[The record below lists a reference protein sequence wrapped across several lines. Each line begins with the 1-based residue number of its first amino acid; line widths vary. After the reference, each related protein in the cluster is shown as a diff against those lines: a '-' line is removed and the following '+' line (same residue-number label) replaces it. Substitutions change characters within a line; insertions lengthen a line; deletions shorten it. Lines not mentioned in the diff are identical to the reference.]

1 MKAREFRELSIEELQ
16 KRLADEEESLANL
29 RFQLATSQ
37 LENPVKVRTVRR
49 DIARIKTVLRARELA
64 QTNQAATIEVKTS

>member
-1 MKAREFRELSIEELQ
+1 MKASELQELPVEELK

-37 LENPVKVRTVRR
+37 LESPVKVRLVRR
-49 DIARIKTVLRARELA
+49 DIARIKTVLRARERQQPTL
-64 QTNQAATIEVKTS
+64 AATTEVKTS

>member
-1 MKAREFRELSIEELQ
+1 MKASELQELPVEELK

-37 LENPVKVRTVRR
+37 WETLHDHVAWLLLPGPVLGLIAMKPLWRGGVR
-49 DIARIKTVLRARELA
+49 
-64 QTNQAATIEVKTS
+64 